1 MFDFLAHFL
10 YKIFL
15 GREGAYMVAML
26 WANQILL
33 GKKDFD
39 DVPARLKAQVKELLL
54 DAGYAELAG
63 E

>member
-1 MFDFLAHFL
+1 MLDFLAHFL

-15 GREGAYMVAML
+15 GREGTYMVAML